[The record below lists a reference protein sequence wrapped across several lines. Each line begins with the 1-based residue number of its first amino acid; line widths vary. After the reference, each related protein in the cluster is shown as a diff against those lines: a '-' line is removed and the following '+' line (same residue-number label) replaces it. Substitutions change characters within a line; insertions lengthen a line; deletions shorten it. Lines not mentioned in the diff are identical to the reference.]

1 MKKIRFAYVEKYL
14 LIENFNKMENSNY
27 NYGVNSF
34 YVILSGLFVYDAK
47 TTDSVK
53 FNRVFEPWKK
63 RIENGNYESTY
74 DYLKN
79 SYYDGYLNNMFPEIR
94 HGDQIYDP
102 QNNDFLNHYT
112 LNQNQLEELKKMS
125 LSVKETEITLAL
137 DYIDVFVFPYD
148 IGIFSMKIR
157 VGDDKALS
165 LGLISDLLN
174 MLRGLQ
180 VKFQVGN
187 KATNMKDF
195 ISNHILNVFSLP
207 IEWQTFNPQLK
218 SYTIIDIAENLEQ
231 KELDYLLYD
240 MGNVSP
246 LGSAAGNTL
255 FSPSDEYYSEQM
267 TQNKISI
274 FKNWSALALYDTFTR
289 ISVNFPDRFKTWEY
303 DFYNVYVYSLYIK
316 TFLYLTNTRL
326 SDVTILNKEN
336 EVIRDRF
343 VEFVNDYH
351 HTQISYK
358 FLPDL
363 LKDKMA
369 FALDIPSELDSMEVK
384 ISRINQ
390 HVQERRQQRMNFIL
404 VMITFLSLFS
414 LGRDVAAYLIDSGV
428 DKKLMQPY
436 GTAVIIIIIVTSV
449 VALVRYNKK

>member
-1 MKKIRFAYVEKYL
+1 MGS
-14 LIENFNKMENSNY
+14 SNY
-27 NYGVNSF
+27 DYGVNSF

-47 TTDSVK
+47 TTDSDA
-53 FNRVFEPWKK
+53 FNRVFEPWKN
-63 RIENGNYESTY
+63 RIENGNFESTY

-94 HGDQIYDP
+94 HGDKIYDP

-112 LNQNQLEELKKMS
+112 LNEQKLASLKQIRIK
-125 LSVKETEITLAL
+125 LKDANIPLLV

-148 IGIFSMKIR
+148 IGIFSVKFR
-157 VGDDKALS
+157 VDSETHLNVNN
-165 LGLISDLLN
+165 ISDLLN

-180 VKFQVGN
+180 VPFKVGD
-187 KATNMKDF
+187 KSTNMMEF
-195 ISNHILNVFSLP
+195 ISGNVLSAFSLP
-207 IEWQTFNPQLK
+207 IDWQTFNPQLK
-218 SYTIIDIAENLEQ
+218 SYTIIDLADRLEQ
-231 KELDYLLYD
+231 IDLDHLLYD
-240 MGNVSP
+240 IGNVSP
-246 LGSAAGNTL
+246 LGSAAGNTM
-255 FSPSDEYYSEQM
+255 FSPSEQYYSEQM
-267 TQNKISI
+267 SQNKISI

-289 ISVNFPDRFKTWEY
+289 ISVNFSDRFNTWEY

-316 TFLYLTNTRL
+316 TFLYFTNTRL

-336 EVIRDRF
+336 EAIRDRF

-369 FALDIPSELDSMEVK
+369 FALNIPSEVDSMEVK

-414 LGRDVAAYLIDSGV
+414 LGRDVAGYFISSGV
-428 DKKLMQPY
+428 DKELMYPY
-436 GTAVIIIIIVTSV
+436 GTAAIIVVIVSSV

>member
-1 MKKIRFAYVEKYL
+1 MDLKYN
-14 LIENFNKMENSNY
+14 EMENSKNKSE
-27 NYGVNSF
+27 VNSF

-47 TTDSVK
+47 TTDSAK

-112 LNQNQLEELKKMS
+112 LNQS
-125 LSVKETEITLAL
+125 LLSGLREIRVPAKEIEIPLVV

-157 VGDDKALS
+157 VDEDKELS

-174 MLRGLQ
+174 MLRALQ
-180 VKFQVGN
+180 VRFQVGDN
-187 KATNMKDF
+187 ATTMKDF
-195 ISNHILNVFSLP
+195 ISDHILSAFSLP

-218 SYTIIDIAENLEQ
+218 SYTVIDLANEMEQ

-246 LGSAAGNTL
+246 LGSAAGNTM

-267 TQNKISI
+267 SQNKISI
-274 FKNWSALALYDTFTR
+274 FKNWSALSLYDTFTR

-303 DFYNVYVYSLYIK
+303 DFYNVYVYSLYMK

-336 EVIRDRF
+336 EAIRDRF

-428 DKKLMQPY
+428 DKKLMHPF
-436 GTAVIIIIIVTSV
+436 GTAVIIMVILASV
-449 VALVRYNKK
+449 IALVRYNKK

>member
-1 MKKIRFAYVEKYL
+1 
-14 LIENFNKMENSNY
+14 MENSKNKSE
-27 NYGVNSF
+27 VNSF

-47 TTDSVK
+47 TTDSAK

-112 LNQNQLEELKKMS
+112 LNQS
-125 LSVKETEITLAL
+125 LLSGLREIRVPAKEIEIPLVV

-157 VGDDKALS
+157 VDEDKELS

-174 MLRGLQ
+174 MLRALQ
-180 VKFQVGN
+180 VKFQVGDN
-187 KATNMKDF
+187 ATTMKDF
-195 ISNHILNVFSLP
+195 ISDHILSAFSLP

-218 SYTIIDIAENLEQ
+218 SYTVIDLANEMEQ

-246 LGSAAGNTL
+246 LGSAAGNTM

-267 TQNKISI
+267 SQNKISI

-303 DFYNVYVYSLYIK
+303 DFYNVYVYSLYMK

-336 EVIRDRF
+336 EAIRDRF

-428 DKKLMQPY
+428 DKKLMHPF
-436 GTAVIIIIIVTSV
+436 GTAVIIMVILASV
-449 VALVRYNKK
+449 IALVRYNKK

>member
-1 MKKIRFAYVEKYL
+1 
-14 LIENFNKMENSNY
+14 MENSKNKSE
-27 NYGVNSF
+27 VNSF

-47 TTDSVK
+47 TTDSAK

-112 LNQNQLEELKKMS
+112 LNQS
-125 LSVKETEITLAL
+125 LLSGLREIRVPAKEIEIPLVV

-157 VGDDKALS
+157 VDEDKELS

-174 MLRGLQ
+174 MLRALQ
-180 VKFQVGN
+180 VRFQVGDN
-187 KATNMKDF
+187 ATTMKDF
-195 ISNHILNVFSLP
+195 ISDHILSAFSLP

-218 SYTIIDIAENLEQ
+218 SYTVIDLANEMEQ

-246 LGSAAGNTL
+246 LGSAAGNTM

-267 TQNKISI
+267 SQNKISI

-303 DFYNVYVYSLYIK
+303 DFYNVYVYSLYMK

-336 EVIRDRF
+336 EAIRDRF

-428 DKKLMQPY
+428 DKKLMHPF
-436 GTAVIIIIIVTSV
+436 GTAVIIMVILASV
-449 VALVRYNKK
+449 IALVRYNKK